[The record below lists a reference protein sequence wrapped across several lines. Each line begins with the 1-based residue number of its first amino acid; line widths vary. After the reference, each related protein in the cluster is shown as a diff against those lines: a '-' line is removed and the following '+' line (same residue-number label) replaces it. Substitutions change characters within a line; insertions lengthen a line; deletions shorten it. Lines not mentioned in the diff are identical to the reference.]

1 VRRPLSGV
9 QIGVRIALAI
19 MFALLVFGTV
29 NVFLILD
36 TNSHSAS
43 DTLRP
48 FLLTMVP
55 IWLVALWAAR
65 IVLRTR

>member
-1 VRRPLSGV
+1 
-9 QIGVRIALAI
+9 
-19 MFALLVFGTV
+19 MFALLLYGTL

-36 TNSHSAS
+36 SNSHSAS

-48 FLLTMVP
+48 FLLTIVP
-55 IWLVALWAAR
+55 IWLVTLWAAR